1 MEAGV
6 VIRYIGGAAL
16 AGASL
21 AAPLSSQSPDD
32 SQAGEPGP
40 IVVEGERDGA
50 SAREAARAVVRNSGA
65 IRGDRPIARW
75 RERLCVD
82 VIGIEEPARTI
93 VVQRILDYAEALDL
107 DARTKP
113 GCRTNVSVA
122 FTFDAARLVDT
133 ARTRKPRSFREV
145 PGYHEDALY
154 GPDAPVRAWYRT
166 GWRDRLGRAAVGQQP
181 ASVTMEEVSWS
192 GMLPNK
198 DDAPITTGISKSR
211 VQTDGTRAIE
221 SAMII
226 VDRDLAAG
234 YRVDDVADLVALHA
248 LAELYPRDTASD
260 PNSVL
265 ALFETP
271 ASEARGGLSRCDWTL
286 LEQLYSLPPA
296 RTGRFHRGALVRAL
310 AQAPDCA
317 AG

>member
-1 MEAGV
+1 MARTGW
-6 VIRYIGGAAL
+6 IMAAL
-16 AGASL
+16 VGL
-21 AAPLSSQSPDD
+21 AASGPAAAQD
-32 SQAGEPGP
+32 GP
-40 IVVEGERDGA
+40 IVVEGDRESDA
-50 SAREAARAVVRNSGA
+50 AAREAARAVVRNSGA

-82 VIGIEEPARTI
+82 VIGIEEPARSMVT
-93 VVQRILDYAEALDL
+93 QRILDFAEALDV
-107 DARTKP
+107 DARAKP

-122 FTFDAARLVDT
+122 FTFDAAQLLDT

-145 PGYHEDALY
+145 PAYHEDALF
-154 GPDAPVRAWYRT
+154 GSAAPVRAWYRT
-166 GWRDRLGRAAVGQQP
+166 GWRDRMGRAAVGQQP
-181 ASVTMEEVSWS
+181 ASVSMDEPSWS

-198 DDAPITTGISKSR
+198 DDAPITTGSSKSR

-221 SAMII
+221 SAMIV

-271 ASEARGGLSRCDWTL
+271 TGAARGGLSQCDWTL
-286 LEQLYSLPPA
+286 LEQLYAMPA
-296 RTGRFHRGALVRAL
+296 ARPGRIHRGALVRAL
-310 AQAPDCA
+310 SEAPDCG

>member
-1 MEAGV
+1 MARAGL
-6 VIRYIGGAAL
+6 ITATLLAL
-16 AGASL
+16 AGGTSVSA
-21 AAPLSSQSPDD
+21 QD
-32 SQAGEPGP
+32 SP
-40 IVVEGERDGA
+40 IVVEGERESDA

-82 VIGIEEPARTI
+82 VIGIEEPARAM
-93 VVQRILDYAEALDL
+93 VEQRILDFAEALDL
-107 DARTKP
+107 DARGKP

-122 FTFDAARLVDT
+122 FTFDAAQLVET
-133 ARTRKPRSFREV
+133 ARTRKPRTFREV
-145 PGYHEDALY
+145 PSYHEAALF
-154 GPDAPVRAWYRT
+154 GSEAPVRAWYRT
-166 GWRDRLGRAAVGQQP
+166 GWRDRMGRAAAGQQL
-181 ASVTMEEVSWS
+181 ASVSMDEPSWS

-198 DDAPITTGISKSR
+198 DDAPITSGSSKSR
-211 VQTDGTRAIE
+211 VQTDGTRVIE
-221 SAMII
+221 SAMIVI
-226 VDRDLAAG
+226 DRDLAAG

-271 ASEARGGLSRCDWTL
+271 AGEPRGGLSQCDWTL
-286 LEQLYSLPPA
+286 LEQLYAMPA
-296 RTGRFHRGALVRAL
+296 ARAGRFHRGALVRAL